1 MIIKYKNI
9 NIKKNHICIS
19 YSFNIKRIIIYFIN
33 SILKNY
39 YHFILK
45 FFIFMFLILFNFEYF
60 YFKILK
66 I

>member
-9 NIKKNHICIS
+9 NIKKNHIFIN

-33 SILKNY
+33 PIFKNY
-39 YHFILK
+39 YHFTLK
-45 FFIFMFLILFNFEYF
+45 FFIFMFFILFYFEYF